1 MRYGKC
7 IGILAAVLA
16 CASIVF
22 ASMEAQDYN
31 FTVVAANAYTNS
43 YILRGEVKAVEIDV
57 AAGSTQAVVITSG
70 QATLFTKTCTADAR
84 YDLLYP
90 SYGSTAAALTESG
103 GGAITSTI
111 TTNTVISYDGTVAT
125 TNTVLTYKPAAS
137 ASATPVYTGTAVA
150 GAVKVV
156 ATGDAG
162 QTATNALKVTLI
174 YEE

>member
-1 MRYGKC
+1 MKYGKC

-90 SYGSTAAALTESG
+90 AYSSAGAALTDAG
-103 GGAITSTI
+103 TTI
-111 TTNTVISYDGTVAT
+111 TNVIRTVG
-125 TNTVLTYKPAAS
+125 
-137 ASATPVYTGTAVA
+137 AVA